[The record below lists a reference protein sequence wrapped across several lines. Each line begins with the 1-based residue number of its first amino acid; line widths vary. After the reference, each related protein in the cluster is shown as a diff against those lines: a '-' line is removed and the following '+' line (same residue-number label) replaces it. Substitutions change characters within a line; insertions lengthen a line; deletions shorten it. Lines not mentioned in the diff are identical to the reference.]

1 MRGLIEKAV
10 EKVLLGDASGT
21 PQQDEFGSKHK
32 IVVCQRGFVYAG
44 DVERSGDYLVIR
56 NAVNIRR
63 WGTSRGLGELAAK
76 GNQAETKADDCGT
89 VRVHQLAVVAL
100 IDCSGVLH
108 ASE

>member
-10 EKVLLGDASGT
+10 EKCLFGDSEAASQ
-21 PQQDEFGSKHK
+21 PDNFGSKHK

-44 DVERSGDYLVIR
+44 DVSRVGDYLVIS

-76 GNQAETKADDCGT
+76 GNQSETKADECGT

-100 IDCSGVLH
+100 IDCSEVLH